1 MSDDTELSPWLKAR
15 RALRE
20 EIDKEEAQ
28 LELALKA
35 AAASRASVQRYAELS
50 AILAGKLEI
59 LYDALGPYA
68 WKDADF
74 LKKRVRDWIERE
86 EKDRDRLKT
95 DQSAGWQGEV
105 EALELKIK
113 GKKIAQRVVNSA
125 LR

>member
-1 MSDDTELSPWLKAR
+1 MGNDLELTPWLKAR
-15 RALRE
+15 QALRK

-35 AAASRASVQRYAELS
+35 AAESRASVKRYAELS

-68 WKDADF
+68 WKDAGF

-86 EKDRDRLKT
+86 EKDRDRLQT
-95 DQSAGWQGEV
+95 DQPAGWQGDV
-105 EALELKIK
+105 EALDLKIK
-113 GKKIAQRVVNSA
+113 GKKIAERVVNSA